1 MSFDINNFVIDRV
14 IRGTMLSTADDS
26 VLWAINQIE
35 DPQITVNADSVDAV
49 DAIGVPIMTF
59 ERAKNAEF
67 SASNSLIDLGLL
79 AAQSGSAKRL
89 AAAGSGNT
97 ILVPHFQEFTWVNG
111 ADVTLDYVPVG
122 TAGAEVAYIYDLNGD
137 GSLGKKYTADAAA
150 GEDKF
155 KVVANTKKI
164 TPPTNITTAKKA
176 WCVYYYTADGTAD
189 LGAVLV
195 ANDAKNFPTA
205 GKFIM
210 EVLGADTCNIT
221 TKYYAYIVFPQ
232 AKLMSDF
239 DLTFST
245 DGKHPFTIKA
255 MQEYC
260 SDDKTLFSI
269 YVPEA

>member
-1 MSFDINNFVIDRV
+1 MAFDVNNFVIDRV
-14 IRGTMLSTADDS
+14 LRGTMLSTADDS

-35 DPQITVNADSVDAV
+35 DPQITVNADSTDAV

-67 SASNSLIDLGLL
+67 SASNSLIDFGLL
-79 AAQSGSAKRL
+79 AAQSGGQKKVASTT
-89 AAAGSGNT
+89 NT
-97 ILVPHFQEFTWVNG
+97 ILVPHFQEFTWVTG
-111 ADVTLDYVPVG
+111 TDVTLDYTPVG
-122 TAGAEVAYIYDLNGD
+122 TSGAEVAFIYKLNGD
-137 GSLGKKYTADAAA
+137 GTLGKKYEAAA
-150 GEDKF
+150 SAAEGKF
-155 KVVANTKKI
+155 KVNASTKKI
-164 TPPTNITTAKKA
+164 TPPTDVTTAEKA
-176 WCVYYYTADGTAD
+176 WCVYYYTADGTTD
-189 LGAVLV
+189 LGAVAV
-195 ANDAKNFPTA
+195 TNDAKNFPTA

-210 EVLGADTCNIT
+210 EVLGADTCDIS

-239 DLTFST
+239 DVTFAT

-260 SDDKTLFSI
+260 NADKTLFTI

>member
-1 MSFDINNFVIDRV
+1 MAFDINNFVIDRV
-14 IRGTMLSTADDS
+14 LRGTMLSTADDS

-35 DPQITVNADSVDAV
+35 DPSITVNADSTDAV

-79 AAQSGSAKRL
+79 AAQSGSEKKL
-89 AAAGSGNT
+89 ASAGNT
-97 ILVPHFQEFTWVNG
+97 ILVPHFQEFTWVTG
-111 ADVTLDYVPVG
+111 TDVNLDFIPAG
-122 TAGAEVAYIYDLNGD
+122 TAGAEIPYIYKLNGD
-137 GSLGKKYTADAAA
+137 GSLGTRYEAASSAAA
-150 GEDKF
+150 GKF
-155 KVVANTKKI
+155 KVTANTKKI
-164 TPPTNITTAKKA
+164 TPPTDVTTAEKA
-176 WCVYYYTADGTAD
+176 WCVYYYTADGTTD

-195 ANDAKNFPTA
+195 TNDAKNFPTA

-210 EVLGADTCNIT
+210 EVLGADTCDIT

-239 DLTFST
+239 DLTFAT

-260 SDDKTLFSI
+260 SDDKALFSI